1 MLLGLV
7 VGTAVGFTLGND
19 EGLNV
24 GEIDG
29 DRLEGFIVVG
39 LEVGVTTGAIVGS
52 PGLGVG

>member
-7 VGTAVGFTLGND
+7 VGTAVGFMLGND

-29 DRLEGFIVVG
+29 DRLVGSIVVG

>member
-7 VGTAVGFTLGND
+7 VGTAVGFMLGND

-29 DRLEGFIVVG
+29 DRLVGFIVVG